1 MKKGDVVMNKSVSS
15 VWRAVDLMRGS
26 MDVTVQKRIIASL
39 ILLKAAD
46 NHLENVYLPPQAKW
60 SEIIYQGQPMK
71 DKILSAF
78 YELENKNENLK
89 GVLLFPELK
98 NIDDE
103 TFQRLIPLINQI
115 DISQEILGEILFS
128 FASEEGKIGGEF
140 ITPKS
145 LSDLLPALLDIKGGD
160 IYDGTAGV
168 AQLLIEAGKY
178 ASQYNGKYH
187 LWGQEI
193 NENTWA
199 LGKINLMISNIDH
212 KVKLG
217 DTLSEPAF
225 VNEGKLRTF
234 DYVVMNF
241 PFSLKGW
248 GREKAEYDLYRRF
261 LYGIPSEAN
270 ADMAFVQ
277 HALASLNVKGK
288 AAVIVTHGTL
298 FRGGA
303 DRKIREAFIN
313 EDIIEAVIGLPANLF
328 YSTNISAAIL
338 ILNKNKSPERKGKI
352 QFINAENDYERIRG
366 QNALRKEDKEKIL
379 HAYHNMEQIKQFS
392 TIVAI
397 DDIEEGNLH
406 FGPYFE
412 VDEVDSIFGP
422 VQVNRKIYEK
432 SNIEQ
437 VELSELVEMFRG
449 MNTPPKKDLE
459 RQGDYFLIQL
469 ADIQDGNILFN
480 QLTPVDL
487 DSKKARNYEV
497 EEGDLILSSRGATIK
512 IAVVP
517 QSDKRLILS
526 QNFIGLRPRN
536 GVNSYFIK
544 AFLES
549 PIGTYYISSKQKG
562 TAVAVL
568 SVKDIESIP
577 VPKIDKNT
585 QDNLGEMFVSADEE
599 LIRTIN
605 KAREKYIDSY
615 YKLYEQMGLHKAF
628 KEVDDTN

>member
-1 MKKGDVVMNKSVSS
+1 MDKSVSS
-15 VWRAVDLMRGS
+15 VWRAADVLRGS
-26 MDVTVQKRIIASL
+26 MDVRAQKRIIASL

-60 SEIIYQGQPMK
+60 SEIIYQGHPIK

-78 YELENKNENLK
+78 SELENGNEDLR
-89 GVLLFPELK
+89 GVLLFPEIL
-98 NIDDE
+98 NVDEE

-115 DISQEILGEILFS
+115 DITQGILAEILFG
-128 FASEEGKIGGEF
+128 FASEEGKLGGEF
-140 ITPKS
+140 ITPRS
-145 LSDLLPALLDIKGGD
+145 LSDLLPALLDINGGD

-178 ASQYNGKYH
+178 ASQYNSKFH

-193 NENTWA
+193 NKDTWA
-199 LGKINLMISNIDH
+199 LGKINLMISNVEH
-212 KVKLG
+212 KFALG
-217 DTLSEPAF
+217 DTLLEPAF
-225 VNEGKLRTF
+225 TNEGRLRRF

-261 LYGIPSEAN
+261 LHGIPSEAN

-277 HALASLNVKGK
+277 HALASLNEKGK

-303 DRKIREAFIN
+303 DRKIREALIQQ
-313 EDIIEAVIGLPANLF
+313 DVIEAVIGLPANLF
-328 YSTNISAAIL
+328 YSTNIAAAIL

-352 QFINAENDYERIRG
+352 QFINAENNYERIRG

-379 HAYHNMEQIKQFS
+379 HAYHNTEQIKQFS
-392 TIVAI
+392 TIVEI

-406 FGPYFE
+406 FGPYFD
-412 VDEVDSIFGP
+412 VDEVDSLFGP

-432 SNIEQ
+432 SNIEK
-437 VELSELVEMFRG
+437 VELSDLVEMFRG

-459 RQGDYFLIQL
+459 KHGDYLLIQL
-469 ADIQDGNILFN
+469 ADIQDGNILLD
-480 QLTPVDL
+480 QLTPIDL
-487 DSKKARNYEV
+487 DSRKARSYEV
-497 EEGDLILSSRGATIK
+497 EAGDIILSSRGAVIK

-517 QSDKRLILS
+517 PSDKKLILS
-526 QNFIGLRPRN
+526 HNFIGLRPRN

-577 VPKIDKNT
+577 VPKIDKDT
-585 QDNLGEMFVSADEE
+585 QENLGEMFVSADEE
-599 LIRTIN
+599 LIMTIN
-605 KAREKYIDSY
+605 KAKEKHNNSY
-615 YKLYEQMGLHKAF
+615 YKLYEQIGLNKAF
-628 KEVDDTN
+628 KEVDNTN